1 MGSHDT
7 RHVVAVL
14 LLALPLTSCVNDR
27 ITESRSSSLL
37 IIERIGAA
45 RGGTSEEPLTTL
57 LESDVVT
64 GGAVFDDIGRVTTR
78 LALKDPGTPQNPAS
92 PTSANY
98 VTVDRYRVEYQRSD
112 GRNTPGVDVPYAFD
126 GALTFTTATGI
137 VTAEFVLVRASAKLE
152 APLIS
157 LSGGGGAIII
167 NTLALVTFYGRDQ
180 TGAALSATGT
190 ISINFA
196 DWEDVS

>member
-1 MGSHDT
+1 MGFHDT

-45 RGGTSEEPLTTL
+45 RGGTSDEPLATL

-64 GGAVFDDIGRVTTR
+64 DGAVFDDIGRVTTR

-137 VTAEFVLVRASAKLE
+137 VTAEFVLVRGSAKLE

-180 TGAALSATGT
+180 TGAELSTTGT